1 MSVVAPKSLSQEPL
15 SSESQS
21 DALERVCRY
30 LDTFQLG
37 LKPMLFD
44 VSTSSAQLAAE
55 AVGVE
60 VGAIAKTIC
69 FRIKDDPLLVVTSGD
84 ARVDVKKLKSL
95 VGGKPKFVDPDEA
108 FALTGYRAGG
118 VCPFALP
125 KPMRIFIDES
135 LRRFPVVYIAAG
147 TANSALPIT
156 VDQLVVTTGGE
167 VADLAE
173 YRDCG
178 C

>member
-1 MSVVAPKSLSQEPL
+1 MVIV
-15 SSESQS
+15 SSEEQAQQS
-21 DALERVCRY
+21 ESAYERVCRY
-30 LDTFQLG
+30 LDAFQLG

-44 VSTSSAQLAAE
+44 VSTSSSLLAAQ

-69 FRIKDDPLLVVTSGD
+69 FQIKEEPVLVVTSGD
-84 ARVDVKKLKSL
+84 VRVNIKKLK
-95 VGGKPKFVDPDEA
+95 VVAGGKPKFVDPDKA
-108 FALTGYRAGG
+108 MQYTGYPVGG

-125 KPMRIFIDES
+125 SPMRIFIDES

-156 VDQLVVTTGGE
+156 VDQLATITGGE
-167 VADLAE
+167 EVDLTE
-173 YRDCG
+173 YIDG
-178 C
+178 